1 MGGDLLVEEDL
12 VLLIAASLGADPT
25 MVAIHDYD
33 SLAQRRRRPSQR
45 AGGTYE
51 VTFSVFTN
59 SAKAEELQAVGLS
72 SAMSNFSQMLGQLHP
87 SAMIIAAISKGVT
100 SSLPGEDWKEFGGA
114 FMLQS
119 CPVGH
124 LLVNTTIDLQ
134 SCLECAPGTYTLD
147 IVSGCVD
154 RICSDRACQECPVG
168 VDCSRGLNPP
178 WMHFVPKVLKIG
190 LYPFEWLCARVVCV
204 RPCPSL

>member
-1 MGGDLLVEEDL
+1 VLAEEDL

-25 MVAIHDYD
+25 MVVIDDYG
-33 SLAQRRRRPSQR
+33 SLVETRRRGRQRSQR
-45 AGGTYE
+45 AGSTYE
-51 VTFSVFTN
+51 VTFRVFTN
-59 SAKAEELQAVGLS
+59 SVEAEELQAVGLS

-87 SAMIIAAISKGVT
+87 SATLIGARSKSVT
-100 SSLPGEDWKEFGGA
+100 RRLSGEHWKEIGGA

-134 SCLECAPGTYTLD
+134 SCLECDPGMYTLD
-147 IVSGCVD
+147 MASGCVD
-154 RICSDRACQECPVG
+154 GICSDRSCQECPVG
-168 VDCSRGLNPP
+168 VDCARGLNPP